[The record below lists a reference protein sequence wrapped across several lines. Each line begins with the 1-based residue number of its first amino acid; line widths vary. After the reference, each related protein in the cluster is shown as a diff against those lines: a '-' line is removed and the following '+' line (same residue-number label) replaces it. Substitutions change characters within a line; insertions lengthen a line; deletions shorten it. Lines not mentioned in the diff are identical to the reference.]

1 MLGAK
6 PFNHVFCPADYE
18 IFAGLDV
25 DQHSMSVTFAT
36 PEGGLRSMRM
46 PAQPE
51 PLLGYVHR
59 HLAGKRIAFV
69 YEAGP
74 TGFHLYDSLTKAGF
88 PCLVVA
94 PSMVPTSPGQRV
106 KTNRLDSQKLATN
119 LQGGQLRS
127 IHVPS
132 PAYRSLRHLVRLR
145 DTFVRQITAAKCR
158 IKALLL
164 LENLAFP
171 HPSGQWSLSVARQLS
186 RLPCSPAIRFKL
198 DRLLE
203 SLAFAQ
209 AQTLQTTREIH
220 RFCLQDPELNRCLGY
235 LTSIPGIG
243 VITGTHLLAR
253 IGDWRH
259 LRNVRQLAA
268 FLGVVA
274 SERSTGETIRRG
286 AITHAGDSRLRGKLV
301 QAAWAAIRQDA
312 ELREFYQ
319 RIYQRH
325 PRDHAARKAVVAV
338 VRKLTT
344 RIYAVLTEQ
353 RPYRIHRCL
362 TREEIRPRERLEC
375 PQNSE
380 RASL

>member
-6 PFNHVFCPADYE
+6 PFNHDFHPADYE

-25 DQHSMSVTFAT
+25 DKHSMSVTFAA
-36 PEGGLRSMRM
+36 PEGVLRSMRM

-51 PLLGYVHR
+51 PLLGYVRR
-59 HLAGKRIAFV
+59 HLPDKRIAFV

-74 TGFHLYDSLTKAGF
+74 TGFHLHDQIIEAGY

-94 PSMVPTSPGQRV
+94 PSMVPTAPGQRV
-106 KTNRLDSQKLATN
+106 KTNRLDSQKLATS

-127 IHVPS
+127 IFIPS
-132 PAYRSLRHLVRLR
+132 PVYRSLRHLVRLR
-145 DTFVRQITAAKCR
+145 DTFVRQIAATKCR

-171 HPSGQWSLSVARQLS
+171 HHSGGWSASVLQQLDA
-186 RLPCSPAIRFKL
+186 LPCAPAIRFKL

-203 SLAFAQ
+203 SLTFAQ
-209 AQTLQTTREIH
+209 DQTLQTTREIH

-243 VITGTHLLAR
+243 VITATHLLAR

-274 SERSTGETIRRG
+274 SERSTGDSIRRG
-286 AITHAGDSRLRGKLV
+286 GITHVGDSRLRGKLV

-319 RIYQRH
+319 RIYQRN
-325 PRDHAARKAVVAV
+325 PRDHAAGKAVVAV

-344 RIYAVLTEQ
+344 RIYAVLKEQ
-353 RPYRIHRCL
+353 RPYRIHRRL
-362 TREEIRPRERLEC
+362 TREEIRPRERLDC
-375 PQNSE
+375 LQNSE
-380 RASL
+380 SASL